1 MSRIYSMLLML
12 LLSVQVHAET
22 TVSKGDKMLDPAAGQ
37 HLVQVTLGLVLVLV
51 ASFFIAW
58 LLRRTGKFYSQTGG
72 QFRILGGLSMGA
84 RERIVLVQL
93 ADTQILVGVAPG
105 SIRKL
110 HVLSGDEK
118 ISVPTRENGKGETF
132 SERFNQ
138 LLNKRTGNE

>member
-37 HLVQVTLGLVLVLV
+37 HLVQVTLGLVLVVV
-51 ASFFIAW
+51 AIFFIAW

>member
-51 ASFFIAW
+51 AIFFIAW